1 MSQFKDIITE
11 KCPVCGEGHVF
22 TKKGNPLLF
31 KMPQMDKSCNV
42 CGHKYEIE
50 PGFFYGAMYVSY
62 AVTVAEMVAVFV
74 IAQFFTA
81 NIKLMLGVMAAT
93 AFLLSTFNFRIS
105 RMLWMYM
112 FTSREEQEKVA
123 E

>member
-22 TKKGNPLLF
+22 AKKGNPFLF
-31 KMPQMDKSCNV
+31 RMPHMDKNCNV
-42 CGHKYEIE
+42 CGHKFEIE
-50 PGFFYGAMYVSY
+50 PGLFYGAMYVSY

-74 IAQFFTA
+74 ITQFFTG
-81 NIKLMLGVMAAT
+81 NIKLMLGTMAVT
-93 AFLLSTFNFRIS
+93 AFVLSTFNFRIS

-112 FTSREEQEKVA
+112 FTSRRKQENIT